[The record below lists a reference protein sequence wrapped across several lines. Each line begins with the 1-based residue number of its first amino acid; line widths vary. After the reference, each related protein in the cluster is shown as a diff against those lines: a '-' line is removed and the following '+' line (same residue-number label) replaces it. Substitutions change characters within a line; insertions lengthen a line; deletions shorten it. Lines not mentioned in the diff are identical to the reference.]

1 MQTVTAIYPGSFDP
15 MTYGHLDIVTRASH
29 LFQHVLVGIAHNT
42 SKAPFM
48 ALSDRLAMATDCVA
62 HLPNVVVKTLEGLT
76 VHFAQAHDAR
86 VIIRGLRAVSDFE
99 FEFMMSQM
107 NHRLAPQ
114 LDTMFMMAGLEFQF
128 LSSSMVKE
136 VASLGGS
143 VEGLV
148 PPVVQRYLEAR
159 FTHV

>member
-1 MQTVTAIYPGSFDP
+1 METVTAIYPGSFDP

-29 LFQHVLVGIAHNT
+29 LFKQVLVGIAHNT
-42 SKAPFM
+42 SKTPFI
-48 ALSDRLAMATDCVA
+48 ALSERLAMVTECVA
-62 HLPNVVVKTLEGLT
+62 HLPNVAVKTLEGLT
-76 VHFAQAHDAR
+76 VHFAKDNEAR

-114 LDTMFMMAGLEFQF
+114 LDTMFMMAGLDFQF

-136 VASLGGS
+136 VARLGGS
-143 VEGLV
+143 VQGLV
-148 PPVVQRYLEAR
+148 PPVVQRYLEER
-159 FTHV
+159 FVHA